1 MAEFLHFSRD
11 TRVYIEKDNA
21 LWYIPVL
28 DGFSFS
34 QATNTSEITL
44 SEMEDAFG
52 RSRRGMKMFTDSL
65 SAAEWSFSTYMRPF
79 IAAGSATAKRG
90 RADDTVNVHHAVEE
104 ALWGMMAGRPD
115 YDPAAFDWEHD
126 ATLGGAISATPTTD
140 VSNVLSAG
148 TLDSAMQGEYELV
161 VNSNLSTLVAPDGVT
176 KITSTND
183 NGTSGDNDYIW
194 VDNGTTPTDDQASGY
209 DDQNSTVDQG
219 MRNAVVK
226 FTLGSDGAVSGITVT
241 ERGTRFFSDDRLLI
255 TTTAWNALKTA
266 LGAAGTQPDTAL
278 EFNFGTVES
287 FTQVV
292 NTRANGG
299 KTTVNFYDSNRAG
312 LNTCTIYFFMNKGKE
327 GGRLLYALEQ
337 AVVNEATIDFDVE
350 GIATINWSG
359 FAGQIKEMTVGGDTT
374 LKIEGTDRVTNLQV
388 AETFDGTSNV
398 PANDSGG
405 NAFATGDLVIAGA
418 QDDAL
423 YIYDGSGLAKAIDEG
438 TTDTGN
444 FIRNRLTQLTIAPT
458 AAFLAAN
465 PNEFQTSY
473 SIPLTG
479 GSITVTN
486 NINYLTPEELGLVN
500 QPIEHVTG
508 TRSCTGSMTCY
519 LGASNVAEDRSKD
532 LFNDLVNDT
541 NSVINEFDLTFSVG
555 GSDNA
560 FPVVEFNI
568 PLAHISVPTHSIEDV
583 ISLEATFAAQGTAI
597 GEADEFSVVFLG
609 T

>member
-79 IAAGSATAKRG
+79 IAAGSTTAKRG
-90 RADDTVNVHHAVEE
+90 RADDANDIHHAVEE

-115 YDPAAFDWEHD
+115 YDPGAFDWEHD
-126 ATLGGAISATPTTD
+126 ATLGGAISATPSTD
-140 VSNVLSAG
+140 VNDVSSGSISA
-148 TLDSAMQGEYELV
+148 SMQGEYELV
-161 VNSNLSTLVAPDGVT
+161 INSNLSTLVAPDGVS
-176 KITSTND
+176 KVTSTL
-183 NGTSGDNDYIW
+183 DNDYIW
-194 VDNGTTPTDDQASGY
+194 VDNGVTPTDGQASGY
-209 DDQNSTVDQG
+209 DAQNSTADQG

-226 FTLGSDGAVSGITVT
+226 FTLGSAGEVSGVTVT
-241 ERGTRFFSDDRLLI
+241 ERGTRFFSGDKLLI
-255 TTTAWNALKTA
+255 RQAAWNALAAAIGGSPTA
-266 LGAAGTQPDTAL
+266 PDIPL
-278 EFNFGTVES
+278 EFTFDTVES
-287 FTQVV
+287 FTQTAG
-292 NTRANGG
+292 TRAAGG
-299 KTTVNFYDSNRAG
+299 NTTVNFYDSNRAG

-374 LKIEGTDRVTNLQV
+374 LKIEGTNRDTNLQV
-388 AETFDGTSNV
+388 DDTFDGTNSEPTNKS
-398 PANDSGG
+398 DG
-405 NAFATGDLVIAGA
+405 NPLTTGDLVIASS
-418 QDDAL
+418 QDDSL

-458 AAFLAAN
+458 ASFIAAN
-465 PNEFQTSY
+465 PGEFQTSY

-479 GSITVTN
+479 GSITITN

-555 GSDNA
+555 GTDEA
-560 FPVVEFNI
+560 FPVVQFNI

-597 GEADEFSVVFLG
+597 GEADEFNVVFLG